1 MNRKKLMFG
10 SGKSGK
16 SGPLI
21 AGTISRYRTDNGAYF
36 TYVSGNRIPYDD
48 NYHFEYNGPLLV
60 KSTLGGDAYSNALSP
75 GEHSNKVRANIETIT
90 DWNIDMSDVTTMK
103 DFANYDTFLTTVD
116 FSNVSGTNISNWENA
131 FKNTSS
137 LDNIDLSMFSFHYSV
152 RAYDMFTNS
161 GVKSIILPKVG
172 EYRNYKYHGGSH
184 LIVDCPNL
192 EYIKF
197 TDGFFDDDFLSKE
210 QSAADEA
217 EPDCMFARCPKLTTI
232 EVTALNTNNNQDDI
246 LLFANYLYPDFVKDT
261 GEYIPGIGLKTVI
274 QRHCMLNIR
283 GIQDGGSI
291 NCSFTFNGK
300 EITSIPQ
307 KSDGNKF
314 VYNHFIYDAY
324 ENNENNPIYLINNNL
339 NKQDAPFGVTTLYEA
354 FANNSDILTV
364 TSSMPLTYLDNCV
377 RTFYN
382 CQNLAQVHFIEPWAY
397 STGIARNDNEYA
409 QISCY
414 QMFENCTTLYKVTMF
429 NMHHVTNMQEMFYG
443 CPGVES
449 IILPNTNNV
458 KIWDGA
464 FSGCSKLKTIAFVN
478 DKIYDSV
485 TENALHA
492 FESVTSFTGVFNNCS
507 SLTEIVLNLPETE
520 SPLQLD
526 RTFANCS
533 NVTKITLNQDPYNQG
548 YDLNLDSTSFSVFQG
563 CSNLRQVIVYG
574 TNAHTIVKNWLN
586 SDLGG
591 TWVEQGDGFYK
602 N

>member
-1 MNRKKLMFG
+1 MFG
-10 SGKSGK
+10 SGK

-21 AGTISRYRTDNGAYF
+21 AGTVNRYRADNGAYF
-36 TYVSGNRIPYDD
+36 TYVSGNSIPYDD

-75 GEHSNKVRANIETIT
+75 GEYTNKANIETIT
-90 DWNIDMSDVTTMK
+90 DWNIDMSEVTTMK

-116 FSNVSGTNISNWENA
+116 FSNVSGTNIRTWNNA
-131 FKNTSS
+131 FKNTRS
-137 LDNIDLSMFSFHYSV
+137 LDNIDLSMFSSTYFVS
-152 RAYDMFTNS
+152 ANNMFTNS
-161 GVKSIILPKVG
+161 GVKSIILPKVS
-172 EYRNYKYHGGSH
+172 EYKNISYEYHVGSQ
-184 LIVDCPNL
+184 LIIDCPNL
-192 EYIKF
+192 EYIEF
-197 TDGFFDDDFLSKE
+197 TKGFFDDEFLRKE

-232 EVTALNTNNNQDDI
+232 EATALNTNNNQDDV
-246 LLFANYLYPDFVKDT
+246 LLFANYLYPDFVKDR
-261 GEYIPGIGLKTVI
+261 GGYIPGVGLKTVI
-274 QRHCMLNIR
+274 QRHCMLNIL
-283 GIQDGGSI
+283 GTNSKTQDGGSI
-291 NCSFTFNGK
+291 NCSFIFNGE

-314 VYNHFIYDAY
+314 VCKHFIYDAY
-324 ENNENNPIYLINNNL
+324 ENNENNPLYLINNNL
-339 NKQDAPFGVTTLYEA
+339 NDQDAPFGVTTLYEA

-382 CQNLAQVHFIEPWAY
+382 CPNLAQVHFIEPLAY
-397 STGIARNDNEYA
+397 SPGYARNDNEYA

-414 QMFENCTTLYKVTMF
+414 QMFENCTILYKVTMF
-429 NMHHVTNMQEMFYG
+429 NMYHVTNMQEMFYG

-458 KIWDGA
+458 KNWDGA
-464 FSGCSKLKTIAFVN
+464 FSGCSNLKTIAFVN
-478 DKIYDSV
+478 DKTYDSI

-492 FESVTSFTGVFNNCS
+492 FDSVTSFTGVFTGCS

-533 NVTKITLNQDPYNQG
+533 NVTKITLNQDPYSQG

-563 CSNLRQVIVYG
+563 CSNLKQVIVYG
-574 TNAHTIVKNWLN
+574 TNAHTVVKNWLN

-591 TWVEQGDGFYK
+591 TWVEQSSGFYK
-602 N
+602 K

>member
-1 MNRKKLMFG
+1 MFG
-10 SGKSGK
+10 SGK

-21 AGTISRYRTDNGAYF
+21 AGTVFNNNDGSGAYF
-36 TYVSGNRIPYDD
+36 AYVSGGYIPTDASGK
-48 NYHFEYNGPLLV
+48 FEYNGDLLTT
-60 KSTLGGDAYSNALSP
+60 SINGDTPYENCFTNSNIQDNAQ
-75 GEHSNKVRANIETIT
+75 TIT
-90 DWNIDMSDVTTMK
+90 DWNIDMSAVSTMQG
-103 DFANYDTFLTTVD
+103 FAQNSWIEEINFE
-116 FSNVSGTNISNWENA
+116 NVSGTAVRNWNYA
-131 FKNTSS
+131 FNNSKIKH
-137 LDNIDLSMFSFHYSV
+137 IDLSMFQSSLPARTYQ
-152 RAYDMFTNS
+152 MFANCPN
-161 GVKSIILPKVG
+161 VVSIILPGTQEFWTYYYDQEK
-172 EYRNYKYHGGSH
+172 
-184 LIVDCPNL
+184 LIANCPNL
-192 EYIKF
+192 EYVKF
-197 TDGFFDDDFLSKE
+197 TGGRFMDEYINKE
-210 QSAADEA
+210 NEAAQSSS
-217 EPDCMFARCPKLTTI
+217 CMFSGCPKLTTI
-232 EVTALNTNNNQDDI
+232 DVTHMNTNNNADDI
-246 LLFANYLYPDFVKDT
+246 LLWANYLYPDFVLDY
-261 GEYIPGIGLKTVI
+261 GDYIPSLGVQYKCIR
-274 QRHCMLNIR
+274 RHCMLNIL
-283 GIQDGGSI
+283 GTNSKTQDGGSI
-291 NCSFTFNGK
+291 NCSFTFNGE

-314 VYNHFIYDAY
+314 VCKHFIYDAY
-324 ENNENNPIYLINNNL
+324 EQYAWWHDPLYLINNNL
-339 NKQDAPFGVTTLYEA
+339 NYQDAPFGITTLYEA

-382 CQNLAQVHFIEPWAY
+382 CSNLAQVHFIEPLAY
-397 STGIARNDNEYA
+397 SPGFARNDNEYA

-414 QMFENCTTLYKVTMF
+414 EMFKNCTILYKVTMF
-429 NMHHVTNMQEMFYG
+429 NMYHVTNMQEMFYG

-458 KIWDGA
+458 KNWDGA
-464 FSGCSKLKTIAFVN
+464 FSGCSNLKTIAFVN
-478 DKIYDSV
+478 DKTYDSI

-492 FESVTSFTGVFNNCS
+492 FDSVTSFTGVFTGCS

-533 NVTKITLNQDPYNQG
+533 NVTKITLNQDPYNSG
-548 YDLNLDSTSFSVFQG
+548 RDLNLDSTSFSVFQG

>member
-1 MNRKKLMFG
+1 MFG
-10 SGKSGK
+10 SGK

-21 AGTISRYRTDNGAYF
+21 AGTVFSNNNRSRAYF
-36 TYVSGNRIPYDD
+36 AYVSGGYIPADSSGK
-48 NYHFEYNGPLLV
+48 FEYNGDLLTT
-60 KSTLGGDAYSNALSP
+60 SINGDTPYENCFANSNVQDSAQ
-75 GEHSNKVRANIETIT
+75 TIT
-90 DWNIDMSDVTTMK
+90 DWNIDMSAVSTMEG
-103 DFANYDTFLTTVD
+103 FAQNSQIEEINFE
-116 FSNVSGTNISNWENA
+116 NVSGTAVRNWIYA
-131 FKNTSS
+131 FNNSRIKH
-137 LDNIDLSMFSFHYSV
+137 IDLSMFQSSLPARTYQ
-152 RAYDMFTNS
+152 MFADCPN
-161 GVKSIILPKVG
+161 VVSIILPGTQEFWPYYYDQEK
-172 EYRNYKYHGGSH
+172 
-184 LIVDCPNL
+184 LIANCPNL
-192 EYIKF
+192 EYVKF
-197 TDGFFDDDFLSKE
+197 TGGRFMDEYINKE
-210 QSAADEA
+210 NEAAQSSS
-217 EPDCMFARCPKLTTI
+217 CMFSGCPKLTTI
-232 EVTALNTNNNQDDI
+232 DVTHMNTNNNADDI
-246 LLFANYLYPDFVKDT
+246 LLWANYLYPDFVKDK
-261 GEYIPGIGLKTVI
+261 GGYIPGIGLKTVI

-283 GIQDGGSI
+283 GTQDGGSI
-291 NCSFTFNGK
+291 NCSFMFNGE

-314 VYNHFIYDAY
+314 VYKHFIYDAY
-324 ENNENNPIYLINNNL
+324 ENNENNPLYLINNNL
-339 NKQDAPFGVTTLYEA
+339 NAQDAPFGITTLYEA

-382 CQNLAQVHFIEPWAY
+382 CSNLAQVHFIEPRAY
-397 STGIARNDNEYA
+397 SPGSARNDNEYA

-414 QMFENCTTLYKVTMF
+414 QMFENCTILYKVTMF
-429 NMHHVTNMQEMFYG
+429 NMYHVTNMQEMFYG

-464 FSGCSKLKTIAFVN
+464 FSGCSNLKTIAFVN
-478 DKIYDSV
+478 DKTYDSI
-485 TENALHA
+485 TENTLHA
-492 FESVTSFTGVFNNCS
+492 FDSVTSFIGVFNSCS

-533 NVTKITLNQDPYNQG
+533 NVTKITLNQDPDNSG
-548 YDLNLDSTSFSVFQG
+548 RDLNLDSTSFSVFQG

-574 TNAHTIVKNWLN
+574 TNAHTVVENWLN

>member
-1 MNRKKLMFG
+1 MFG
-10 SGKSGK
+10 SRKSGQ
-16 SGPLI
+16 LI
-21 AGTISRYRTDNGAYF
+21 AGTVNRYRADSGAYF
-36 TYVSGNRIPYDD
+36 TYVSGNRIPNDN

-75 GEHSNKVRANIETIT
+75 GEYNNKANIETIT
-90 DWNIDMSDVTTMK
+90 DWNIDMSEVTTME

-116 FSNVSGTNISNWENA
+116 FSNVSGTNIRNWNNA
-131 FKNTSS
+131 FKNTNR
-137 LDNIDLSMFSFHYSV
+137 LDNIDLSMFSSTYFASV
-152 RAYDMFTNS
+152 NNMFTNS
-161 GVKSIILPKVG
+161 GVKSIILPKARWFENISY
-172 EYRNYKYHGGSH
+172 EYNGGSH
-184 LIVDCPNL
+184 LIIDCPNL

-197 TDGFFDDDFLSKE
+197 TGGSFDDEFLSSE

-232 EVTALNTNNNQDDI
+232 EATALNTNNNQDDV

-261 GEYIPGIGLKTVI
+261 GEYIPEYGLKTVI
-274 QRHCMLNIR
+274 QRHCMLNIL
-283 GIQDGGSI
+283 GTNSKTQDGGSI
-291 NCSFTFNGK
+291 NCSFMFNGE

-314 VYNHFIYDAY
+314 VCKHFIYDAY
-324 ENNENNPIYLINNNL
+324 ENNENNPLYLINNNL
-339 NKQDAPFGVTTLYEA
+339 NDQDAPFGVTTLYEA

-382 CQNLAQVHFIEPWAY
+382 CSNLAQVHFIEPWAY
-397 STGIARNDNEYA
+397 SPGYARNDNEYA

-414 QMFENCTTLYKVTMF
+414 QMFENCTILYKVTMF
-429 NMHHVTNMQEMFYG
+429 NMYHVTNMQEMFYG
-443 CPGVES
+443 CPDVES

-458 KIWDGA
+458 RIWDGA

-478 DKIYDSV
+478 DKTYDSI

-492 FESVTSFTGVFNNCS
+492 FESVTSFIGVFTDCS

-520 SPLQLD
+520 RPLQLD

-533 NVTKITLNQDPYNQG
+533 NVTKITLNQDPYSQG

-563 CSNLRQVIVYG
+563 CSSLKQVDVYG

-586 SDLGG
+586 QNLGG
-591 TWVEQGDGFYK
+591 TWVEQASGFYK
-602 N
+602 K

>member
-10 SGKSGK
+10 SGKSG
-16 SGPLI
+16 PLI
-21 AGTISRYRTDNGAYF
+21 AGTVFNNRSRVYF
-36 TYVSGNRIPYDD
+36 AYVSGGYIPADSSGK
-48 NYHFEYNGPLLV
+48 FEYNGDLLTTSINGDTPYKNCFKL
-60 KSTLGGDAYSNALSP
+60 KSQDSAQ
-75 GEHSNKVRANIETIT
+75 TIT
-90 DWNIDMSDVTTMK
+90 DWNIDMSAVSTMEG
-103 DFANYDTFLTTVD
+103 FAQNSQIEEINFE
-116 FSNVSGTNISNWENA
+116 NVSGTAVRNWNYA
-131 FKNTSS
+131 FYNSKIKH
-137 LDNIDLSMFSFHYSV
+137 IDLSMFQSSLPARTYQ
-152 RAYDMFTNS
+152 MFADCPN
-161 GVKSIILPKVG
+161 VVSIILPGTQEFWTYYYDQEK
-172 EYRNYKYHGGSH
+172 
-184 LIVDCPNL
+184 LIANCPNL
-192 EYIKF
+192 EYVKF
-197 TDGFFDDDFLSKE
+197 TGGRFMDEYINKE
-210 QSAADEA
+210 NEAAQSSS
-217 EPDCMFARCPKLTTI
+217 CMFSECPKLTTI
-232 EVTALNTNNNQDDI
+232 DVTHMNANNNADDI
-246 LLFANYLYPDFVKDT
+246 LLWANYLYPDFVLDY
-261 GEYIPGIGLKTVI
+261 GDYIPSLGVQYKCIR
-274 QRHCMLNIR
+274 RHCMLNIL
-283 GIQDGGSI
+283 GTNSKTQDGGSI
-291 NCSFTFNGK
+291 NCSFMFNGE

-314 VYNHFIYDAY
+314 VCKHFIYDAY
-324 ENNENNPIYLINNNL
+324 EQYAWWHDPLYLINNNL
-339 NKQDAPFGVTTLYEA
+339 NAQDAPFGVTTLYEA

-382 CQNLAQVHFIEPWAY
+382 CSNLAQVHFIEPWAY
-397 STGIARNDNEYA
+397 SSGFARNDNEYA

-414 QMFENCTTLYKVTMF
+414 EMFKNCTILYKVTMF

-443 CPGVES
+443 CPDVES

-458 KIWDGA
+458 RIWDGA

-478 DKIYDSV
+478 DKIYDSI
-485 TENALHA
+485 TENTLHA
-492 FESVTSFTGVFNNCS
+492 FDSVTSFTGVFNNCS

-586 SDLGG
+586 SNLGG

>member
-1 MNRKKLMFG
+1 MFG
-10 SGKSGK
+10 NGG
-16 SGPLI
+16 GGALI
-21 AGTISRYRTDNGAYF
+21 AGTVSRYRADNGAYF
-36 TYVSGNRIPYDD
+36 TYVSGDRIPYDD

-75 GEHSNKVRANIETIT
+75 GEYTNKANIETIT
-90 DWNIDMSDVTTMK
+90 DWNIDMSEVTTME
-103 DFANYDTFLTTVD
+103 DFANYDTFLTTVN
-116 FSNVSGTNISNWENA
+116 FSNVSGTNIRNWDNA

-137 LDNIDLSMFSFHYSV
+137 LDNIDLSMFSSTYFV
-152 RAYDMFTNS
+152 TAYDMFTNS
-161 GVKSIILPKVG
+161 GVKSIILPNVR
-172 EYRNYKYHGGSH
+172 EYKNVNYYSTGSH

-197 TDGFFDDDFLSKE
+197 TEGFFDDAFLSKE

-232 EVTALNTNNNQDDI
+232 EATALNTNSNQNDV
-246 LLFANYLYPDFVKDT
+246 LLFANYLYPDFVKDR
-261 GEYIPGIGLKTVI
+261 GSYIPGVGLKTVI
-274 QRHCMLNIR
+274 QRHCMLNIL
-283 GIQDGGSI
+283 GTNSKTQDGGSI
-291 NCSFTFNGK
+291 NCSFMFNGE

-314 VYNHFIYDAY
+314 VCKHFIYDAY
-324 ENNENNPIYLINNNL
+324 ENNENNPLYLINNNL
-339 NKQDAPFGVTTLYEA
+339 NAQDAPFGITTLYEA

-382 CQNLAQVHFIEPWAY
+382 CPNLAQVHFIEPWAY
-397 STGIARNDNEYA
+397 SPDYARNDNEHA
-409 QISCY
+409 RISCY
-414 QMFENCTTLYKVTMF
+414 QMFKDCTILYKVTMF
-429 NMHHVTNMQEMFYG
+429 NMYYVTNMQEMFYG
-443 CPGVES
+443 CPDVES
-449 IILPNTNNV
+449 IILPNTNYV
-458 KIWDGA
+458 EIWDGA

-478 DKIYDSV
+478 DKTYDSI

-492 FESVTSFTGVFNNCS
+492 FDSVTSFTGVFTGCS

-533 NVTKITLNQDPYNQG
+533 NVTKITLNQDPYNSG
-548 YDLNLDSTSFSVFQG
+548 RDLNLDSTSFSVFQG

-586 SDLGG
+586 QNLGG
-591 TWVEQGDGFYK
+591 TWVEQASGFYK

>member
-1 MNRKKLMFG
+1 MFG
-10 SGKSGK
+10 SGK

-21 AGTISRYRTDNGAYF
+21 AGTVNRRRADSGAYF

-75 GEHSNKVRANIETIT
+75 GEYTNEANIETIT
-90 DWNIDMSDVTTMK
+90 DWNIDMSNVTTMK

-116 FSNVSGTNISNWENA
+116 FSNVSGTNIRNWDNA

-137 LDNIDLSMFSFHYSV
+137 LDNIDLSMFSSTFASIN
-152 RAYDMFTNS
+152 DMFTNS
-161 GVKSIILPKVG
+161 GVKNIILPKVRG
-172 EYRNYKYHGGSH
+172 FKNHKYNTGSH

-197 TDGFFDDDFLSKE
+197 TDGIFEDEFLRKE

-217 EPDCMFARCPKLTTI
+217 KPDCIFARCPKLTTI
-232 EVTALNTNNNQDDI
+232 EVTALNTNNNQDDA
-246 LLFANYLYPDFVKDT
+246 LLFANYLYPDFVKDR
-261 GEYIPGIGLKTVI
+261 GDYIPDYGLKTVI
-274 QRHCMLNIR
+274 QRHCMLNIL
-283 GIQDGGSI
+283 GTNSKTQDGGSI
-291 NCSFTFNGK
+291 NCSFTFNGRK
-300 EITSIPQ
+300 ITSIPQ

-314 VYNHFIYDAY
+314 VCKHFIYDAY
-324 ENNENNPIYLINNNL
+324 ENNRNNPLYLINNNL
-339 NKQDAPFGVTTLYEA
+339 NDQDAPFGITTLYEA

-382 CQNLAQVHFIEPWAY
+382 CPNLAQVHFIEPLAY
-397 STGIARNDNEYA
+397 SPGYARNDNEYA

-414 QMFENCTTLYKVTMF
+414 QMFENCTILYKVTMF
-429 NMHHVTNMQEMFYG
+429 NMNHVTNMQEMFYG

-464 FSGCSKLKTIAFVN
+464 FYGCSNLKTIAFVN
-478 DKIYDSV
+478 DKTYDSI

-492 FESVTSFTGVFNNCS
+492 FDSVTSFTGVFTNCS

-533 NVTKITLNQDPYNQG
+533 NVTKITLNQDPYSQG

-563 CSNLRQVIVYG
+563 CSSLRQVIVYG
-574 TNAHTIVKNWLN
+574 TNAHTVVKNWLN
-586 SDLGG
+586 SNLGG
-591 TWVEQGDGFYK
+591 TWVEQSNGFYK

>member
-1 MNRKKLMFG
+1 MFG
-10 SGKSGK
+10 SGK

-21 AGTISRYRTDNGAYF
+21 AGTVSRYRADNGAYF
-36 TYVSGNRIPYDD
+36 TYVSGDRIPYDD

-75 GEHSNKVRANIETIT
+75 GEYTNKANIETIT
-90 DWNIDMSDVTTMK
+90 DWNIDMSEVTTMK

-116 FSNVSGTNISNWENA
+116 FSNVSGTNIRTWNNA
-131 FKNTSS
+131 FKNTRS
-137 LDNIDLSMFSFHYSV
+137 LDNIDLSMFSSTYFVS
-152 RAYDMFTNS
+152 ANNMFTNS
-161 GVKSIILPKVG
+161 GVKSIILPKVS
-172 EYRNYKYHGGSH
+172 EFKNISYDHHVGSQ
-184 LIVDCPNL
+184 LIIDCPNL
-192 EYIKF
+192 EYIEF
-197 TDGFFDDDFLSKE
+197 TEGFFDDEFLRKE

-232 EVTALNTNNNQDDI
+232 EATALNTNSNQDDV
-246 LLFANYLYPDFVKDT
+246 LLFANYLYPDFVKDR
-261 GEYIPGIGLKTVI
+261 GGYIPGIGLKTVI
-274 QRHCMLNIR
+274 QRHCMLNIL
-283 GIQDGGSI
+283 GTNSKTQDGGSI
-291 NCSFTFNGK
+291 NCSFMFNGE

-314 VYNHFIYDAY
+314 VCKHFIYDAY
-324 ENNENNPIYLINNNL
+324 ENNRNNPIYLINNNL
-339 NKQDAPFGVTTLYEA
+339 NDQDAPFGITTLYEA

-382 CQNLAQVHFIEPWAY
+382 CSSLAQVHFIEPWAY
-397 STGIARNDNEYA
+397 SPGFARNDNEHA

-414 QMFENCTTLYKVTMF
+414 QMFENCTILYKVTMF
-429 NMHHVTNMQEMFYG
+429 NMYYVTNMQEMFYG
-443 CPGVES
+443 CPDVES

-458 KIWDGA
+458 RIWDGA
-464 FSGCSKLKTIAFVN
+464 FSGCSNLKTIAFVN
-478 DKIYDSV
+478 DKTYDSI

-492 FESVTSFTGVFNNCS
+492 FDSVTSFTGVFNNCS

-533 NVTKITLNQDPYNQG
+533 NVTKITLNQDPYNSG
-548 YDLNLDSTSFSVFQG
+548 RDLNLDSTSFSVFQG
-563 CSNLRQVIVYG
+563 CSNLKQVIVYG
-574 TNAHTIVKNWLN
+574 TNAHTVVKNWLN

-591 TWVEQGDGFYK
+591 TWVEQSSGFYK
-602 N
+602 K

>member
-1 MNRKKLMFG
+1 MFG
-10 SGKSGK
+10 SGK

-21 AGTISRYRTDNGAYF
+21 AGTVSRYRADNGAYF
-36 TYVSGNRIPYDD
+36 TYVSGDRIPYDD

-75 GEHSNKVRANIETIT
+75 GEYTNKANIETIT
-90 DWNIDMSDVTTMK
+90 DWNIDMSEVTTME

-116 FSNVSGTNISNWENA
+116 FSNVSGTNIRTWNNA
-131 FKNTSS
+131 FKNTRS
-137 LDNIDLSMFSFHYSV
+137 LDNIDLSMFSSTYFVS
-152 RAYDMFTNS
+152 ANNMFTNS
-161 GVKSIILPKVG
+161 GVKSIILPKVS
-172 EYRNYKYHGGSH
+172 EFKNISYEHHVGSQ
-184 LIVDCPNL
+184 LIIDCPNL
-192 EYIKF
+192 EYIEF
-197 TDGFFDDDFLSKE
+197 TEGFFDDEFLERE

-232 EVTALNTNNNQDDI
+232 EATALNTNNNQDDV
-246 LLFANYLYPDFVKDT
+246 LLFANYLYPDFVKDI

-274 QRHCMLNIR
+274 QRHCMLNIL
-283 GIQDGGSI
+283 GTNSKTQDGGSI
-291 NCSFTFNGK
+291 NCSFMFNGE

-314 VYNHFIYDAY
+314 VCKHFIYDAY
-324 ENNENNPIYLINNNL
+324 ENNEKNPLYLINNNL
-339 NKQDAPFGVTTLYEA
+339 NDQDAPFGVTTLYEA

-382 CQNLAQVHFIEPWAY
+382 CPNLAQVHFIEPWAY
-397 STGIARNDNEYA
+397 SPVFARNDNEYA

-414 QMFENCTTLYKVTMF
+414 QMFKNCTILYKVTMF
-429 NMHHVTNMQEMFYG
+429 NMYYVTNMQEMFYG
-443 CPGVES
+443 CSGVES

-458 KIWDGA
+458 KNWDGA

-478 DKIYDSV
+478 DKTYNSI

-492 FESVTSFTGVFNNCS
+492 FDSVTSFIGVFNNCS

-586 SDLGG
+586 SNLGG
-591 TWVEQGDGFYK
+591 TWVEQSSGFYK

>member
-1 MNRKKLMFG
+1 
-10 SGKSGK
+10 
-16 SGPLI
+16 
-21 AGTISRYRTDNGAYF
+21 
-36 TYVSGNRIPYDD
+36 
-48 NYHFEYNGPLLV
+48 
-60 KSTLGGDAYSNALSP
+60 
-75 GEHSNKVRANIETIT
+75 
-90 DWNIDMSDVTTMK
+90 
-103 DFANYDTFLTTVD
+103 
-116 FSNVSGTNISNWENA
+116 
-131 FKNTSS
+131 
-137 LDNIDLSMFSFHYSV
+137 
-152 RAYDMFTNS
+152 
-161 GVKSIILPKVG
+161 
-172 EYRNYKYHGGSH
+172 
-184 LIVDCPNL
+184 
-192 EYIKF
+192 
-197 TDGFFDDDFLSKE
+197 
-210 QSAADEA
+210 
-217 EPDCMFARCPKLTTI
+217 
-232 EVTALNTNNNQDDI
+232 
-246 LLFANYLYPDFVKDT
+246 
-261 GEYIPGIGLKTVI
+261 
-274 QRHCMLNIR
+274 MLNIR
-283 GIQDGGSI
+283 GTKDGGSI
-291 NCSFTFNGK
+291 NCSFMFNGE

-314 VYNHFIYDAY
+314 VYKHFIYDAY
-324 ENNENNPIYLINNNL
+324 ENNENNPLYLINNNL
-339 NKQDAPFGVTTLYEA
+339 NDQDAPFGVTTLYEA

-382 CQNLAQVHFIEPWAY
+382 CPNLAQVHFIEPWAY
-397 STGIARNDNEYA
+397 SPGYARNDNEYA

-414 QMFENCTTLYKVTMF
+414 QMFENCNILYKVTMF
-429 NMHHVTNMQEMFYG
+429 NMYYVTNMQEMFYG

-458 KIWDGA
+458 RVWDGA

-478 DKIYDSV
+478 DKTYDSI

-492 FESVTSFTGVFNNCS
+492 FDSVISFTGVFNNCS

-533 NVTKITLNQDPYNQG
+533 NVTKITLNQDPYSQG

-586 SDLGG
+586 SNLGG

>member
-1 MNRKKLMFG
+1 MFG
-10 SGKSGK
+10 SGK

-21 AGTISRYRTDNGAYF
+21 AGTVNRYRADNGAYF
-36 TYVSGNRIPYDD
+36 TYVSGDRIPYDD

-75 GEHSNKVRANIETIT
+75 GEYTNEANIETIT
-90 DWNIDMSDVTTMK
+90 DWNIDMSNVTTMK

-116 FSNVSGTNISNWENA
+116 FSNVSGTNIRNWDNA
-131 FKNTSS
+131 FKNTSH
-137 LDNIDLSMFSFHYSV
+137 LDNIDLSMFSSTYFVS
-152 RAYDMFTNS
+152 ANNMFTNS
-161 GVKSIILPKVG
+161 GVKSIILPKVS
-172 EYRNYKYHGGSH
+172 EFKNHKYNTGSH

-197 TDGFFDDDFLSKE
+197 TEGFFDDEFLRKE

-217 EPDCMFARCPKLTTI
+217 KPDCMFARCPKLTTI
-232 EVTALNTNNNQDDI
+232 ETTALNTNNNQDDV
-246 LLFANYLYPDFVKDT
+246 LLFANYLYPDFVKDR
-261 GEYIPGIGLKTVI
+261 GGYIPGIGLKTVI

-283 GIQDGGSI
+283 GIKDGGSI
-291 NCSFTFNGK
+291 NCSFMFNGE

-314 VYNHFIYDAY
+314 VYKHFIYDAY
-324 ENNENNPIYLINNNL
+324 ENNENNPLYLINNHL
-339 NKQDAPFGVTTLYEA
+339 NDQDAPFGITTLYEA

-382 CQNLAQVHFIEPWAY
+382 CSNLAQVHFIEPWAY
-397 STGIARNDNEYA
+397 SPGYARNDNEHA

-414 QMFENCTTLYKVTMF
+414 QMFKNCNILYKVTMF
-429 NMHHVTNMQEMFYG
+429 NMYYVTNMQEMFYG

-458 KIWDGA
+458 RIWDGA
-464 FSGCSKLKTIAFVN
+464 FSGCSNLKTIAFVN
-478 DKIYDSV
+478 DKTYDSI

-492 FESVTSFTGVFNNCS
+492 FDSVTSFIGVFNNCS

-533 NVTKITLNQDPYNQG
+533 NVTKITLNQDPYNSG
-548 YDLNLDSTSFSVFQG
+548 RDLNLDSTSFSVFQG

-591 TWVEQGDGFYK
+591 TWVEQSSGFYK
-602 N
+602 K

>member
-1 MNRKKLMFG
+1 MFG
-10 SGKSGK
+10 SGK

-21 AGTISRYRTDNGAYF
+21 AGTVFSNNNRSRAYF
-36 TYVSGNRIPYDD
+36 AYVSGGYIPADSSGK
-48 NYHFEYNGPLLV
+48 FEYNGDLLTT
-60 KSTLGGDAYSNALSP
+60 SINGDTPYENCFANSNVQDSAQ
-75 GEHSNKVRANIETIT
+75 TIT
-90 DWNIDMSDVTTMK
+90 DWNIDMSAVSTMEG
-103 DFANYDTFLTTVD
+103 FAQNSQIEEINFE
-116 FSNVSGTNISNWENA
+116 NVSGTAVRNWIYA
-131 FKNTSS
+131 FNNSRIKH
-137 LDNIDLSMFSFHYSV
+137 IDLSMFQSSLPARTYQ
-152 RAYDMFTNS
+152 MFADCPN
-161 GVKSIILPKVG
+161 VVSIILPGTQEFWTYYYDQEK
-172 EYRNYKYHGGSH
+172 
-184 LIVDCPNL
+184 LIANCPNL
-192 EYIKF
+192 EYVKF
-197 TDGFFDDDFLSKE
+197 TGGRFMDEYINKE
-210 QSAADEA
+210 NEAAQSSS
-217 EPDCMFARCPKLTTI
+217 CMFSGCPKLTTI
-232 EVTALNTNNNQDDI
+232 DVTHMNTNNNADDI
-246 LLFANYLYPDFVKDT
+246 LLWANYLYPDFVKDK
-261 GEYIPGIGLKTVI
+261 GGYIPGIGLKTVI

-283 GIQDGGSI
+283 GTQDGGSI
-291 NCSFTFNGK
+291 NCSFMFNGE

-314 VYNHFIYDAY
+314 VYKHFIYDAY
-324 ENNENNPIYLINNNL
+324 ENNENNPLYLINNNL
-339 NKQDAPFGVTTLYEA
+339 NAQDAPFGITTLYEA

-382 CQNLAQVHFIEPWAY
+382 CSNLAQVHFIEPRAY
-397 STGIARNDNEYA
+397 SPGSARNDNEYA

-414 QMFENCTTLYKVTMF
+414 QMFENCTILYKVTMF
-429 NMHHVTNMQEMFYG
+429 NMYHVTNMQEMFYG

-464 FSGCSKLKTIAFVN
+464 FSGCSNLKTIAFVN
-478 DKIYDSV
+478 DKTYDSI
-485 TENALHA
+485 TENTLHA
-492 FESVTSFTGVFNNCS
+492 FDSVTSFIGVFNSCS

-533 NVTKITLNQDPYNQG
+533 NVTKITLNQDPDNSG
-548 YDLNLDSTSFSVFQG
+548 RDLNLDSTSFSVFQG

-574 TNAHTIVKNWLN
+574 TNAHTVVENWLN

>member
-1 MNRKKLMFG
+1 MFG
-10 SGKSGK
+10 SGK

-21 AGTISRYRTDNGAYF
+21 AGTVSRYRADNGAYF
-36 TYVSGNRIPYDD
+36 TYVSGDRIPYDD

-75 GEHSNKVRANIETIT
+75 GEYTNKANIETIT
-90 DWNIDMSDVTTMK
+90 DWNIDMSEVTTMK

-116 FSNVSGTNISNWENA
+116 FSNVSGTNIRTWNNA
-131 FKNTSS
+131 FKNTRS
-137 LDNIDLSMFSFHYSV
+137 LDNIDLSMFSSTYFVS
-152 RAYDMFTNS
+152 ANNMFTNS
-161 GVKSIILPKVG
+161 GVKSIILPKVS
-172 EYRNYKYHGGSH
+172 EFKNISYDHHVGSQ
-184 LIVDCPNL
+184 LIIDCPNL
-192 EYIKF
+192 EYIEF
-197 TDGFFDDDFLSKE
+197 TEGFFDDEFLRKE

-232 EVTALNTNNNQDDI
+232 EATALNTNNNQDDV

-261 GEYIPGIGLKTVI
+261 GEYIPGVGLKTVI
-274 QRHCMLNIR
+274 QRHCMLNIL
-283 GIQDGGSI
+283 GTNSKTQDGGSI
-291 NCSFTFNGK
+291 NCSFMFNGE

-314 VYNHFIYDAY
+314 VCKHFIYDAY
-324 ENNENNPIYLINNNL
+324 ENNRNNPIYLINNNL
-339 NKQDAPFGVTTLYEA
+339 NDQDAPFGITTLYEA

-382 CQNLAQVHFIEPWAY
+382 CPNLAQVHFIEPWAY
-397 STGIARNDNEYA
+397 SPGFARNDNEHA

-414 QMFENCTTLYKVTMF
+414 QMFENCTILYKVTMF
-429 NMHHVTNMQEMFYG
+429 NMYYVTNMQEMFYG
-443 CPGVES
+443 CPDVES

-458 KIWDGA
+458 RIWDGA
-464 FSGCSKLKTIAFVN
+464 FSGCSNLKTIAFVN
-478 DKIYDSV
+478 DKTYDSI

-492 FESVTSFTGVFNNCS
+492 FDSVTSFTGVFNNCS

-533 NVTKITLNQDPYNQG
+533 NVTKITLNQDPYNSG
-548 YDLNLDSTSFSVFQG
+548 RDLNLDSTSFSVFQG
-563 CSNLRQVIVYG
+563 CSNLKQVIVYG
-574 TNAHTIVKNWLN
+574 TNAHTVVKNWLN

-591 TWVEQGDGFYK
+591 TWVEQSSGFYK
-602 N
+602 K

>member
-10 SGKSGK
+10 SGNSG
-16 SGPLI
+16 SLI
-21 AGTISRYRTDNGAYF
+21 AGTVFNNRSRVYF
-36 TYVSGNRIPYDD
+36 AYVSGGYIPADSSGK
-48 NYHFEYNGPLLV
+48 FEYNGDLLTTSINGDTPYENCFKL
-60 KSTLGGDAYSNALSP
+60 KSKDSAQ
-75 GEHSNKVRANIETIT
+75 TIT
-90 DWNIDMSDVTTMK
+90 DWNIDMSAVSTMEG
-103 DFANYDTFLTTVD
+103 FAQNSQIEEINFE
-116 FSNVSGTNISNWENA
+116 NVSGTAVRNWNYA
-131 FKNTSS
+131 FYNSKIKH
-137 LDNIDLSMFSFHYSV
+137 IDLSMFQSSLPTYT
-152 RAYDMFTNS
+152 YQMFANCPN
-161 GVKSIILPKVG
+161 VVSIILPGNK
-172 EYRNYKYHGGSH
+172 EFWTYYYDQEK
-184 LIVDCPNL
+184 LIANCPNL
-192 EYIKF
+192 EYVKF
-197 TDGFFDDDFLSKE
+197 TGGRFMDEYINKE
-210 QSAADEA
+210 NEAAQSSS
-217 EPDCMFARCPKLTTI
+217 CMFSECPKLTTI
-232 EVTALNTNNNQDDI
+232 DVTHMNTNNNADDI
-246 LLFANYLYPDFVKDT
+246 LLWANYLYPDFVLDY
-261 GEYIPGIGLKTVI
+261 GDYIPSLGVQYKCIR
-274 QRHCMLNIR
+274 RHCMLNIL
-283 GIQDGGSI
+283 GTNSKTQDGGSI
-291 NCSFTFNGK
+291 NCSFMFNGE

-314 VYNHFIYDAY
+314 VYKHFIYDAY
-324 ENNENNPIYLINNNL
+324 ENNENNPLYLINNHL
-339 NKQDAPFGVTTLYEA
+339 NAQDAPFGITTLYEA

-382 CQNLAQVHFIEPWAY
+382 CPNLAQVHFIEPWAY
-397 STGIARNDNEYA
+397 SPGFARNDNEYA

-414 QMFENCTTLYKVTMF
+414 QMFKNCTILYKVTMF

-443 CPGVES
+443 CPDVES

-458 KIWDGA
+458 RIWDSA

-478 DKIYDSV
+478 DKTYDSV

-492 FESVTSFTGVFNNCS
+492 FESVTSFIGVFTGCS

-533 NVTKITLNQDPYNQG
+533 NVTKITLNQDPDNQG
-548 YDLNLDSTSFSVFQG
+548 YDLNLDSTSFGVFQG
-563 CSNLRQVIVYG
+563 CSSLRQVIVYG

>member
-1 MNRKKLMFG
+1 MFG
-10 SGKSGK
+10 SGKSG
-16 SGPLI
+16 SLI
-21 AGTISRYRTDNGAYF
+21 AGTVSRYRADNGAYF
-36 TYVSGNRIPYDD
+36 TYVSGDRIPYDD

-75 GEHSNKVRANIETIT
+75 GEHTNKANIETIT
-90 DWNIDMSDVTTMK
+90 DWNIDMSEVTTME

-116 FSNVSGTNISNWENA
+116 FSNVSGTNIRTWNNA
-131 FKNTSS
+131 FKNTRS
-137 LDNIDLSMFSFHYSV
+137 LDNIDLSMFSSTYFVS
-152 RAYDMFTNS
+152 ANNMFTNS
-161 GVKSIILPKVG
+161 GVKSIILPKVS
-172 EYRNYKYHGGSH
+172 EFKNISYEHHVGSQ
-184 LIVDCPNL
+184 LIIDCPNL
-192 EYIKF
+192 EYIEF
-197 TDGFFDDDFLSKE
+197 TDGFFDDEFLRKE

-217 EPDCMFARCPKLTTI
+217 EPYCMFARCPKLTTI
-232 EVTALNTNNNQDDI
+232 EVTALNTNNNQDDV
-246 LLFANYLYPDFVKDT
+246 LLFANYLYPDFVKDR
-261 GEYIPGIGLKTVI
+261 GDYIPGIGLKTVI
-274 QRHCMLNIR
+274 QRHCMLNIL
-283 GIQDGGSI
+283 GTNSKTQDGGSI
-291 NCSFTFNGK
+291 NCSFMFNGE

-314 VYNHFIYDAY
+314 VCKHFIYDAY
-324 ENNENNPIYLINNNL
+324 EQYAWWHDPLYLINNNL
-339 NKQDAPFGVTTLYEA
+339 NSQDAPFGITTLYEA

-382 CQNLAQVHFIEPWAY
+382 CPNLAQVHFIEPWAY
-397 STGIARNDNEYA
+397 SPGFARNDNEYA

-414 QMFENCTTLYKVTMF
+414 QMFENCTILYKVTMF

-443 CPGVES
+443 CPDVEF

-458 KIWDGA
+458 RVWDGA

-478 DKIYDSV
+478 DKTYDSV
-485 TENALHA
+485 TENTLHA
-492 FESVTSFTGVFNNCS
+492 FESVTSFTGVFTGCS

-526 RTFANCS
+526 CTFANCS
-533 NVTKITLNQDPYNQG
+533 NVTKITLNQDPYNSG
-548 YDLNLDSTSFSVFQG
+548 RDLNLDSTSFSVFQG

-591 TWVEQGDGFYK
+591 TWVEQSSGFYK
-602 N
+602 K